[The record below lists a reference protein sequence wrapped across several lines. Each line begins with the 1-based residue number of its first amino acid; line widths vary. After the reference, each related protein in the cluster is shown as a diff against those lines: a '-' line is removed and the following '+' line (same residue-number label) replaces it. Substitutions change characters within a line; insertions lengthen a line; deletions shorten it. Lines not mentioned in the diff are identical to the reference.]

1 MNVVPFQTEHL
12 WAIDAQPS
20 QEYVLRAVTPEYIKP
35 LEEQNAFTCMHE
47 NKVLACFGWV
57 EIYSTRAAL
66 WALISASSGKH
77 FVAMT
82 RIAKRLV
89 DSLPHKRLEMEV
101 DCEFEQGHRWAR
113 ILGFTLDVPR
123 LRAYRLDGG
132 DSAIY
137 ARIRA

>member
-1 MNVVPFQTEHL
+1 MNVVPFRTEHL

-20 QEYVLRAVTPEYIKP
+20 QEYVLRHVTPEQISS
-35 LEEQNAFTCMHE
+35 LEDNNAFTCMHDG
-47 NKVLACFGWV
+47 KVLACFGWV
-57 EIYSTRAAL
+57 EIHPTRASL

-89 DSLPHKRLEMEV
+89 QSLPHKRVEMDV
-101 DCEFEQGHRWAR
+101 DCGFEQGHRWAR
-113 ILGFTLDVPR
+113 ILGFTLDAPC
-123 LRAYRLDGG
+123 LRAYRMDGG